1 MRVSVASTGG
11 GGASASSGKAARRNA
26 RYSSTGSTTQPS
38 AEGTAFCA
46 RPAAAAKTI
55 ERVRQRAL
63 TAITPIV
70 GAHLGVR
77 PARSTS
83 NNVLIANRCR
93 SHEANVL
100 SSFIVSSI
108 EEILRFDF

>member
-38 AEGTAFCA
+38 AEGTAFWA
-46 RPAAAAKTI
+46 EPAAAAKTI

-63 TAITPIV
+63 TAITAIV
-70 GAHLGVR
+70 GAHLYVR
-77 PARSTS
+77 PARSS
-83 NNVLIANRCR
+83 IHNVLIANRCR
-93 SHEANVL
+93 HEANVL
-100 SSFIVSSI
+100 SSFIVSSSKD
-108 EEILRFDF
+108 LRSGF